1 MSYILDALRKADAQ
15 RERDPA
21 RGIHA
26 QPVQQAAG
34 ADARVGLPWP
44 WLLAGAAGVAVLAA
58 GAWLWAGSGTP
69 RAAAITAAKTGPIA
83 QVPREPAPVVADSP
97 APAVPVPA
105 VPAAPAMAVLPPAPP
120 PAAVAPPVPTPAP
133 AIKAAPAPARVASA
147 PAAVEKAAAPATEK
161 LPTLAELPPDVQREL
176 PKLVVTGGVYSENPA
191 QRMLVINGQVF
202 NEGGEPAAGVL
213 LEQIRPR
220 TAVLKFRSTRYTVA
234 Y

>member
-1 MSYILDALRKADAQ
+1 MSYILDALRRADSQ

-26 QPVQQAAG
+26 QPVQPAT
-34 ADARVGLPWP
+34 GLDTRTGPLWP
-44 WLLAGAAGVAVLAA
+44 WLLAGVAGVGALAAVAWFWAAGVSPPAA
-58 GAWLWAGSGTP
+58 SA
-69 RAAAITAAKTGPIA
+69 TAANTLA
-83 QVPREPAPVVADSP
+83 QREPIPVAVAPAAPRVP
-97 APAVPVPA
+97 APAVPV
-105 VPAAPAMAVLPPAPP
+105 VPAMEVLPPAPP
-120 PAAVAPPVPTPAP
+120 PAAVSPPPAP
-133 AIKAAPAPARVASA
+133 AAVIKAAPAPARTASA
-147 PAAVEKAAAPATEK
+147 ATPAAAGKAVTPLPDK

-220 TAVLKFRSTRYTVA
+220 TVVLKFRNTRYTVA